1 MQSNVLFKALKLLCF
16 IVPIS
21 LVLLLLHV
29 IYFLDPSI
37 QSAPELSEAQKSV
50 SIHLISYVDGAE
62 IYRQNQNIL
71 AMSAINRG
79 VDFIHN
85 YRRHHINPSFIRAN
99 PIMND
104 ATGAGYWLWKS
115 YLILETLKKVPEGDI
130 VIYGDSGWLMRQNIR
145 DYFTKGLGNKDVLL
159 FAYNPKDYRLA
170 GTIASGDTFD
180 ALNCRNEQCRYSH
193 HVWAGILVLR
203 NSKQSRN
210 FIHQWL
216 TLCKNTDL
224 LTGRKQYSLPFPEF
238 SHHQHDEGLLS
249 VLAGKESE
257 NVSFTPMNATFFR
270 YIHMHRRKD
279 SKRSLIGYTSTQYHS
294 IERKWLGAEITKTIE
309 CTLAKILHRAKKDP

>member
-1 MQSNVLFKALKLLCF
+1 MQPKPLFKTLKLLCF
-16 IVPIS
+16 IAPIT

-37 QSAPELSEAQKSV
+37 QPAPELSEAQKPV
-50 SIHLISYVDGAE
+50 NIHLISYADGAE

-85 YRRHHINPSFIRAN
+85 YRRNHIDPAFIRTN

-104 ATGAGYWLWKS
+104 PTGAGYWLWKP
-115 YLILETLKKVPEGDI
+115 YLILKTLKKIPEGDI
-130 VIYGDSGWLMRQNIR
+130 VIYGDTGWLIRQNIR
-145 DYFTKGLGNKDVLL
+145 DYFTTALGNKDVLL

-203 NSKQSRN
+203 NSKQSRS
-210 FIHQWL
+210 FIEQWL
-216 TLCKNTDL
+216 RLAKNTDL
-224 LTGRKQYSLPFPEF
+224 LTGRKQHSLPFPEF

-249 VLAGKESE
+249 VLAGKESAQ
-257 NVSFTPMNATFFR
+257 VSFTPMNASFFR

-279 SKRSLIGYTSTQYHS
+279 SKRSLIGSISTQYHS
-294 IERKWLGAEITKTIE
+294 IERKLLGAEMTKMIE
-309 CTLAKILHRAKKDP
+309 YTLAKIVHRAKKKP